1 MCIPSNT
8 ITRKMETPDQQA
20 KLIMTW
26 DIAPNREQEYFEFL
40 VRDFIPGIQS
50 LGFEIQEAW
59 ATAFGE
65 RPQVQVGAVMPDLSH
80 INETLNTTEWMDLHS
95 QLLDMVIHYD
105 QKIVP
110 ARTRFQF

>member
-1 MCIPSNT
+1 MA
-8 ITRKMETPDQQA
+8 KMEPPEPA

-26 DIAPNREQEYFEFL
+26 DIAENKEQEYFEFV
-40 VRDFIPGIQS
+40 VRDFIPGIQV

-59 ATAFGE
+59 ATAYGE
-65 RPQVQVGAVMPDLSH
+65 RPQIQVSATMSDAEKIRKTMDS
-80 INETLNTTEWMDLHS
+80 EEWVKLYE
-95 QLLDMVIHYD
+95 QLLDVVENFE

>member
-1 MCIPSNT
+1 
-8 ITRKMETPDQQA
+8 METPENA

-26 DIAPNREQEYFEFL
+26 DIVPNHEQEYFEFL

-59 ATAFGE
+59 ATAFGDQ
-65 RPQVQVGAVMPDLSH
+65 PQVQVGAVMPNVTLIKDTLYS
-80 INETLNTTEWMDLHS
+80 NEWIDLHRR
-95 QLLDMVIHYD
+95 LLELVLHYE

-110 ARTRFQF
+110 ARSRFQF

>member
-1 MCIPSNT
+1 
-8 ITRKMETPDQQA
+8 MEQPEPA

-26 DIAPNREQEYFEFL
+26 DIAANKEQEYFEFV
-40 VRDFIPGIQS
+40 VRDFIPGIQV

-59 ATAFGE
+59 ATAYGE
-65 RPQVQVGAVMPDLSH
+65 RPQIQVSATMSTSDQIRKVMDS
-80 INETLNTTEWMDLHS
+80 EDWMKLYQ
-95 QLLDMVIHYD
+95 QLLDVVENFE

>member
-1 MCIPSNT
+1 
-8 ITRKMETPDQQA
+8 METPDSA

-26 DIAPNREQEYFEFL
+26 DIAPNHEQEYFEFL

-50 LGFEIQEAW
+50 LGFDIQEAW

-65 RPQVQVGAVMPDLSH
+65 RPQVQVGAVMPDAGH
-80 INETLNTTEWMDLHS
+80 IRDILYTSEWIDLHR
-95 QLLDMVIHYD
+95 QLLELVLHYE

>member
-1 MCIPSNT
+1 MA
-8 ITRKMETPDQQA
+8 KMEQPEPA

-26 DIAPNREQEYFEFL
+26 DIAPNKEQEYFEFV
-40 VRDFIPGIQS
+40 VRDFIPGIQV

-59 ATAFGE
+59 ATAYGE
-65 RPQVQVGAVMPDLSH
+65 RPQIQVSATMSTADQIHDMQKSEG
-80 INETLNTTEWMDLHS
+80 WMNLYQ
-95 QLLDMVIHYD
+95 QLLDVVENYE

>member
-1 MCIPSNT
+1 MAMDS
-8 ITRKMETPDQQA
+8 KA

-40 VRDFIPGIQS
+40 VRDFIPGIQAM
-50 LGFEIQEAW
+50 GFEIQEAW
-59 ATAFGE
+59 ATAYGD
-65 RPQVQVGAVMPDLSH
+65 RPQVQVGAAMPDRSL
-80 INETLNTTEWMDLHS
+80 INETMHTGEWSKLHRE
-95 QLLDMVIHYD
+95 LMEVVINYD

>member
-1 MCIPSNT
+1 MCIPWNT
-8 ITRKMETPDQQA
+8 TIQKMETPDQA

-50 LGFEIQEAW
+50 LGFDIQEAW
-59 ATAFGE
+59 ATAYGD
-65 RPQVQVGAVMPDLSH
+65 RPQVQVGAVMADSSNLQNTLFTNEW
-80 INETLNTTEWMDLHS
+80 INLHR
-95 QLLDMVIHYD
+95 QLLELVVHYD

-110 ARTRFQF
+110 ALTRFQF

>member
-1 MCIPSNT
+1 MDN
-8 ITRKMETPDQQA
+8 KA

-59 ATAFGE
+59 ATAYGE
-65 RPQVQVGAVMPDLSH
+65 RPQVQVGAVMPDASQ
-80 INETLNTTEWMDLHS
+80 IRDTLYTNDWIKLHS
-95 QLLDMVIHYD
+95 ELMDVVEHYD
-105 QKIVP
+105 HKIVT

>member
-1 MCIPSNT
+1 
-8 ITRKMETPDQQA
+8 METSNSA

-50 LGFEIQEAW
+50 MGFDIQDAW
-59 ATAFGE
+59 ATAYGE
-65 RPQVQVGAVMPDLSH
+65 RPQVQVGAVMQNAGRIRDTLYT
-80 INETLNTTEWMDLHS
+80 NEWIKLHS
-95 QLLDMVIHYD
+95 QLMELVIHYD

-110 ARTRFQF
+110 AHTRFQF

>member
-1 MCIPSNT
+1 MDD
-8 ITRKMETPDQQA
+8 KA

-59 ATAFGE
+59 ATAYGE
-65 RPQVQVGAVMPDLSH
+65 RPQVQVGAVMPDASQ
-80 INETLNTTEWMDLHS
+80 IRDTLYTNDWIKLHS
-95 QLLDMVIHYD
+95 ELMDVVVHYD
-105 QKIVP
+105 HKIVL